1 MAGNVGGPQIMNNLP
16 RGVNLDNNVL
26 PGGPLID
33 HLNRNRNNQNPLLNV
48 RETLF
53 HALFIKLAIAYARTF
68 PRPLRRF
75 LEFILLVKALMA
87 FFVLAYIHITFSRTP
102 TTCLNHVK
110 DSWPRDGILRVEIL
124 RNPSQDYGIE
134 QSYAKERKLRKDK
147 EEVNTM
153 LGMLSNEGLVMI
165 KVIMCFK

>member
-1 MAGNVGGPQIMNNLP
+1 MAGNTGPHIMNNLP
-16 RGVNLDNNVL
+16 PGVNADNNVL
-26 PGGPLID
+26 PGGAL
-33 HLNRNRNNQNPLLNV
+33 LNTMNRNRNNNQNPLLNV

-53 HALFIKLAIAYARTF
+53 HALFIKMSIAYARTF
-68 PRPLRRF
+68 PRPVRRF
-75 LEFILLVKALMA
+75 FEFLLLLKALMA
-87 FFVLAYIHITFSRTP
+87 FFVLAYIHISFSRTP

-147 EEVNTM
+147 EELNTM
-153 LGMLSNEGLVMI
+153 LGMLSNEGLV
-165 KVIMCFK
+165 CFLLLC